1 MGNNYVT
8 TKRLVRERVI
18 YQQRSSERT
27 HSLRL
32 SGWLMMELR
41 MALFTMTVISTGVLD
56 KAFAFDEDFLAV
68 GFEIVPK

>member
-1 MGNNYVT
+1 
-8 TKRLVRERVI
+8 
-18 YQQRSSERT
+18 
-27 HSLRL
+27 
-32 SGWLMMELR
+32 MMELR